1 MIPISHRMDDIHSD
15 IRGPLYFKA
24 LEMSDKG
31 IPVLRLNTGN
41 PAVFGFEMPE
51 SVRNA
56 LYMDPDAAVP
66 YCDSRGMPEARR
78 AICDYELGKG
88 IKGLTPGDIFITNGV
103 SEAAEMLCM
112 ALIDPGDEVLCP
124 CPNYS
129 LWSNSVYLAGGKPV
143 FYTCDEKQKWNPDI
157 ADIKRKITSRTR
169 ALLLINPNN
178 PTGALYDTE
187 ILKQMLEVARQ
198 HKLRVISD
206 EIYDRLVFAP
216 KQHVST
222 AALADDLNVVT
233 FNGLAKSHIIC
244 GFRCGWLAIRGV
256 NGELESLRDAVERLA
271 SLRLCSNT
279 LTQLVIP
286 AALEDEAST
295 RRMLTPEGRLYRQ
308 RQAVF
313 DVLDR
318 ADGISYV
325 PNDAAFYLFPKFD
338 AKRFKVTDDRELA
351 MGMLMEK
358 HILIV
363 PGSGFDYPYPDH
375 FRIVMLPEAH
385 VLSQATKDM
394 VEYIQSRE

>member
-1 MIPISHRMDDIHSD
+1 
-15 IRGPLYFKA
+15 
-24 LEMSDKG
+24 
-31 IPVLRLNTGN
+31 
-41 PAVFGFEMPE
+41 
-51 SVRNA
+51 
-56 LYMDPDAAVP
+56 
-66 YCDSRGMPEARR
+66 
-78 AICDYELGKG
+78 
-88 IKGLTPGDIFITNGV
+88 
-103 SEAAEMLCM
+103 
-112 ALIDPGDEVLCP
+112 
-124 CPNYS
+124 
-129 LWSNSVYLAGGKPV
+129 
-143 FYTCDEKQKWNPDI
+143 
-157 ADIKRKITSRTR
+157 ITSRTR

-198 HKLRVISD
+198 HKLLVISD

-313 DVLDR
+313 DVLDQ

>member
-1 MIPISHRMDDIHSD
+1 MKLNKWIS
-15 IRGPLYFKA
+15 LA
-24 LEMSDKG
+24 L
-31 IPVLRLNTGN
+31 
-41 PAVFGFEMPE
+41 
-51 SVRNA
+51 
-56 LYMDPDAAVP
+56 
-66 YCDSRGMPEARR
+66 
-78 AICDYELGKG
+78 
-88 IKGLTPGDIFITNGV
+88 
-103 SEAAEMLCM
+103 
-112 ALIDPGDEVLCP
+112 ALIMVC
-124 CPNYS
+124 S
-129 LWSNSVYLAGGKPV
+129 
-143 FYTCDEKQKWNPDI
+143 
-157 ADIKRKITSRTR
+157 
-169 ALLLINPNN
+169 
-178 PTGALYDTE
+178 
-187 ILKQMLEVARQ
+187 M
-198 HKLRVISD
+198 
-206 EIYDRLVFAP
+206 
-216 KQHVST
+216 T

-256 NGELESLRDAVERLA
+256 NGELEDLRDAVERLA

-313 DVLDR
+313 DVLDQ